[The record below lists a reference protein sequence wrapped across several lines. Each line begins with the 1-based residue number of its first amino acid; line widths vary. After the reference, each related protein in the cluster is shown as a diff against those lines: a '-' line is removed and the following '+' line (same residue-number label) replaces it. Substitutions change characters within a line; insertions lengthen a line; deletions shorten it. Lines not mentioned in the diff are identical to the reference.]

1 LGRNL
6 LEPLSALPRLYW
18 GAKSKGRNH
27 PPRTIPIETVCLP
40 MGDVFACRT
49 ASGAAM
55 SEPVAPIETD
65 AAGSQWLIAPH
76 ESLDGSMASMAS
88 QFDLIDRLAAAG
100 EPVLGV
106 KVQIPHALGEGSW
119 QIVRTSPFMCVMI
132 ASGRYNETRLMRVA
146 EDRLAKA
153 RILLSGKLHQLAA
166 QITLEGTGAF
176 LEAYPEN
183 VSSDYELAAGVPFR
197 LVVLNWDPRFFVD
210 DLGIPVSRVP
220 APIDHVF
227 REAASRTRGSVTTL
241 GPDILRGANDIF
253 NAGNRFTREL
263 YGAYL
268 DSKGREIACTI
279 LADLANQTAS
289 PMLMMKSSVRDLKRI
304 DEARDILIENYRD
317 PPEIRALA
325 RRVGV
330 NQTKLKALFKTVYG
344 TTIHE
349 FTQRLR
355 MEKASE
361 LLAKGDL
368 TIAEIAYAVGYEF
381 PASFT
386 HAFRKFYGHSPRQ
399 GRKAAAGSAQN

>member
-1 LGRNL
+1 
-6 LEPLSALPRLYW
+6 
-18 GAKSKGRNH
+18 
-27 PPRTIPIETVCLP
+27 
-40 MGDVFACRT
+40 
-49 ASGAAM
+49 
-55 SEPVAPIETD
+55 
-65 AAGSQWLIAPH
+65 
-76 ESLDGSMASMAS
+76 
-88 QFDLIDRLAAAG
+88 
-100 EPVLGV
+100 
-106 KVQIPHALGEGSW
+106 
-119 QIVRTSPFMCVMI
+119 
-132 ASGRYNETRLMRVA
+132 
-146 EDRLAKA
+146 
-153 RILLSGKLHQLAA
+153 LAA

-317 PPEIRALA
+317 PPAIPALA